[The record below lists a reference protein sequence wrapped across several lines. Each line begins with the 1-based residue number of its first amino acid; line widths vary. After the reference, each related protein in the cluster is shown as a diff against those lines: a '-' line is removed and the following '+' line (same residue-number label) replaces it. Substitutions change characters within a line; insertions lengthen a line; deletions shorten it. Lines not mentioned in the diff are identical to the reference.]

1 MNRGGRDRGHAGLAA
16 CAVVV
21 VVAASVGFPVA
32 ARAEAAHVVLLQP
45 ATASPGARRC
55 LTLIREELVGGGF
68 EVDVVDPGPSRDPFS
83 LADSMQSQHRAVAT
97 IGLVGDPEVGRA
109 EIWILD
115 RTGGKAEVRRLPS
128 PSEDPGR
135 VGEVLA
141 VRTIEVLRASALKL
155 LVEGSR
161 QSSAPAPTP
170 APAPPRP
177 ASVEARC
184 PPGAPPL
191 TSRRVVA
198 LETGVSLL
206 HSSAELEPAFV
217 PLASLRVAS
226 EGPLLGRLTVAGLG
240 TRPRLQTSRGTAT
253 IDQEL
258 GLLEVGAAFRRDRL
272 LSPVM
277 TLGGGVLHVRSDAQG
292 VGPYMGRRD
301 ARWSALFG
309 IGAGLVGA
317 FGRQLAVALQA
328 HLMLAAPY
336 PVVRFA
342 GLDAAQLARP
352 TVWLTLTLVSWL

>member
-1 MNRGGRDRGHAGLAA
+1 MNRGPDRRHAGRLA
-16 CAVVV
+16 CAAVVWLGT
-21 VVAASVGFPVA
+21 AIVGPAA
-32 ARAEAAHVVLLQP
+32 ARAEATHVVLLQP

-68 EVDVVDPGPSRDPFS
+68 EVETVDPGPAKDPFS
-83 LADSMQSQHRAVAT
+83 LADSMQAQPRAVAT

-115 RTGGKAEVRRLPS
+115 RTGDKTEVRRLPA
-128 PSEDPGR
+128 PSENPER

-155 LVEGSR
+155 LVERSR
-161 QSSAPAPTP
+161 PAPAP
-170 APAPPRP
+170 APAPPEPPRP
-177 ASVEARC
+177 APFPTKC
-184 PPGAPPL
+184 PPDGAVPN
-191 TSRRVVA
+191 RRVVA

-206 HSSAELEPAFV
+206 VSSTKLEPAVV
-217 PLASLRVAS
+217 PVARLRVGAA
-226 EGPLLGRLTVAGLG
+226 GPLVARLTLAGLG
-240 TRPRLQTSRGTAT
+240 TRSRLETSRGTAT
-253 IDQEL
+253 VDQEL
-258 GLLEVGAAFRRDRL
+258 GLVELGAAFRRERL
-272 LSPVM
+272 LSPVV
-277 TLGGGVLHVRSDAQG
+277 TLGGGVLHVRTDAQG
-292 VGPYMGRRD
+292 VGPYVGRRD

-352 TVWLTLTLVSWL
+352 TVWLTVTLVSWL

>member
-1 MNRGGRDRGHAGLAA
+1 MKRGGRDRRHAGSLACA
-16 CAVVV
+16 AVVV
-21 VVAASVGFPVA
+21 LALTVVGPAAV
-32 ARAEAAHVVLLQP
+32 RAEPAHVILLQP
-45 ATASPGARRC
+45 AGASPGARRC

-68 EVDVVDPGPSRDPFS
+68 EVDTIDPGPARDPFS
-83 LADSMQSQHRAVAT
+83 LSESMQSQHRAVAT

-115 RTGGKAEVRRLPS
+115 RTGDKAEVRRLPA
-128 PSEDPGR
+128 PPEEAGR

-141 VRTIEVLRASALKL
+141 VRTIEALRASALKL

-161 QSSAPAPTP
+161 PAP
-170 APAPPRP
+170 APAPPSP
-177 ASVEARC
+177 VPVEVKC
-184 PPGAPPL
+184 PPAGPAP
-191 TSRRVVA
+191 SRRVVA

-206 HSSAELEPAFV
+206 HSSSELEPAVV
-217 PLASLRVAS
+217 PLASLLVAS
-226 EGPLLGRLTVAGLG
+226 AGPLLGRLTVAGLG
-240 TRPRLQTSRGTAT
+240 TRSRLQTSRGTAT

-258 GLLEVGAAFRRDRL
+258 GLFELGAAFRRDRV
-272 LSPVM
+272 LSPVV

-292 VGPYMGRRD
+292 VGPYVGRRD

-309 IGAGLVGA
+309 IGGGLVGA
-317 FGRQLAVALQA
+317 FGRQVAVALQA

-336 PVVRFA
+336 PVIRFA